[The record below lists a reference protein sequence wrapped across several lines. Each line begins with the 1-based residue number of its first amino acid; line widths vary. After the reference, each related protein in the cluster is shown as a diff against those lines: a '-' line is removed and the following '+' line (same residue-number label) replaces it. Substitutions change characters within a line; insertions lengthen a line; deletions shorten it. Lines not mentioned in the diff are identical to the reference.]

1 MATFASFVPVLGI
14 GRESTW
20 GTVSGLYTGNLMPGA
35 AKSVIKGIPL
45 TEMPNFES
53 GVSTIESNKFHG
65 TSYVRTDV
73 SERMRGIK
81 LPGTTL
87 NFDMST
93 DIIQPF
99 LMTFF
104 QRDGS
109 SALQGGADV
118 YKKTYLAYTADP
130 DLASKA
136 AYMSPVTADSSVPM
150 SLFLVKKTG
159 AASEGHILQ
168 GAIARQITISGS
180 VNEPLKASVEMIAKT
195 MATNRDYSSDVF
207 AFNTDPPILFQ
218 DMKFEW
224 ATTETDM
231 LAFSITINNNAIQK
245 PYDNQTVQKI
255 IYGKIQTTGSITL
268 PWDGANTMLDAYGGA
283 ISSNVQRFE
292 FGNSATAIT
301 GACSADRDF
310 YAIVPAAIT
319 GYRETEQDGERAM
332 EIDFEGVYDGTIL
345 SSDEGSIQIIASDS
359 LNYVNA

>member
-1 MATFASFVPVLGI
+1 MGTYPAWLPTISI

-20 GTVSGLYTGNLMPGA
+20 GDVSGLYGGGLIPSGGP
-35 AKSVIKGIPL
+35 KGLPL
-45 TEMPNFES
+45 TEMPDFNS
-53 GVSTIESNKFHG
+53 GVSTIESNKYHG
-65 TSYVRTDV
+65 TSFVRTDV

-87 NFDMST
+87 NFDVST

-109 SALQGGADV
+109 NALQGGASV
-118 YKKTYLAYTADP
+118 YTKTYRAYTADP

-136 AYMSPVTADSSVPM
+136 AYMDPTTAGSSVPM

-168 GAIARQITISGS
+168 GAIARQITISGT
-180 VNEPLKASVEMIAKT
+180 VNEPWKASVEMIAKT

-207 AFNTDPPILFQ
+207 TFNTDPPILFQ
-218 DMKFEW
+218 DTKFEW

-231 LAFSITINNNAIQK
+231 LAFSITINNNAVQK
-245 PYDNQTVQKI
+245 TYDNQTVQKI

-268 PWDGANTMLDAYGGA
+268 PWDGANTMLDAVSGA
-283 ISSNVQRFE
+283 ISSNIQRFE
-292 FGNSATAIT
+292 FGNSATAIDGGMET
-301 GACSADRDF
+301 DRDF
-310 YAIVPAAIT
+310 YILIPASLT
-319 GYRETEQDGERAM
+319 GEYRETEIDGERCM
-332 EIDFEGVYDGTIL
+332 EVGFEGVYDGTIL
-345 SSDEGSIQIIASDS
+345 SSNEGSIKIMCSDS
-359 LNYVNA
+359 LQYANS

>member
-1 MATFASFVPVLGI
+1 MGTYASFIPVIGI

-20 GTVSGLYTGNLMPGA
+20 GTITALQTGNLMPNG
-35 AKSVIKGIPL
+35 SGIGLPTL
-45 TEMPNFES
+45 EMPDFDS
-53 GVSTIESNKFHG
+53 GVATIESNKFHG

-87 NFDMST
+87 NFDVST

-109 SALQGGADV
+109 NALQGGAST
-118 YKKTYLAYTADP
+118 YTKTYRAYTADP

-136 AYMSPVTADSSVPM
+136 AYMDPTTAGSSVPM

-159 AASEGHILQ
+159 ASSEGHTLQ
-168 GAIARQITISGS
+168 GAIARQITISGA
-180 VNEPLKASVEMIAKT
+180 VNEPWKASVEMIAKT

-207 AFNTDPPILFQ
+207 TFNTDPPILFQ
-218 DMKFEW
+218 DTKFEW

-231 LAFSITINNNAIQK
+231 LAFSITINNNATQK
-245 PYDNQTVQKI
+245 TYDNQTVQKI

-310 YAIVPAAIT
+310 YIIIPAAIT

-332 EIDFEGVYDGTIL
+332 EIDFEGVYDASIL
-345 SSDEGSIQIIASDS
+345 SSNEGSIKILASDS
-359 LNYVNA
+359 LQYANS